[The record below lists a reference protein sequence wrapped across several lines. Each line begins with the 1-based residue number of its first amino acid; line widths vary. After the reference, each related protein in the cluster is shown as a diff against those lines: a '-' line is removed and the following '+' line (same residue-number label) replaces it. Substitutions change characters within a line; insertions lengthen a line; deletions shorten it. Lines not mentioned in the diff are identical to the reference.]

1 MPGVEKISIALPA
14 DMIGIVRGA
23 VAAGEYASTS
33 EAIREALR
41 DWTLKRRRLEL
52 ELSELR
58 QLIREGLESGP
69 SIPADQLFN
78 RLKAKYAAM
87 DEDLAASSE

>member
-33 EAIREALR
+33 EAIRERTPPTDPRGPGEWAI
-41 DWTLKRRRLEL
+41 DSRR
-52 ELSELR
+52 
-58 QLIREGLESGP
+58 
-69 SIPADQLFN
+69 SII
-78 RLKAKYAAM
+78 
-87 DEDLAASSE
+87 